1 MFKYTFLTAAT
12 ALSLALS
19 SLSVQAIQSPFAD
32 SLQKNKFP
40 PVEQVFQLD
49 YSQVD
54 SELLVRFDIS
64 DGFYLYQHRLN
75 FTPEEK
81 INRLHPLPEGE
92 RFTDEFFGDTVIYRD
107 SLELVMDLN
116 AATRNEVLNVQFQG
130 CADDGFCYPPST
142 QQIFL
147 RRTNG
152 ANASVNADENGV
164 TVNITDNKT
173 APWLPIAGIFL
184 VVAVFLLVRRARK
197 RQ

>member
-1 MFKYTFLTAAT
+1 MFKHLFLGAAAT
-12 ALSLALS
+12 LSLILS
-19 SLSVQAIQSPFAD
+19 SFSAQAIQSPFAD

-54 SELLVRFDIS
+54 SELRVRFDIS

-81 INRLHPLPEGE
+81 INRIHPLPEGE

-107 SLELVMDLN
+107 SLELVVDLN

-152 ANASVNADENGV
+152 ANASVNAGENSV
-164 TVNITDNKT
+164 IANIADKKT

-197 RQ
+197 KQ